1 MISAVMPATPSRLQ
15 QVCKIE
21 QFIELISDHG
31 WSEAANIEIFITQ
44 DFPQAETQILANL
57 GFATTEGVDGGL
69 GSLRLLRDEH
79 GHATGVIPVSNVK
92 KYFIQPL

>member
-1 MISAVMPATPSRLQ
+1 MQ
-15 QVCKIE
+15 
-21 QFIELISDHG
+21 DHG

-57 GFATTEGVDGGL
+57 GFATCEHMESGCN
-69 GSLRLLRDEH
+69 LRLLKDEN